1 MHESQGKINF
11 DWLVLGIMN
20 TATLKV
26 GFTAWMRNLML
37 LFNLTPNQKK
47 LIDTPRRLHGWVQS
61 HLVLKNEVHYEREV
75 YTTEYSS
82 KAEGTSGQLAYC

>member
-1 MHESQGKINF
+1 M
-11 DWLVLGIMN
+11 LGIMN

-37 LFNLTPNQKK
+37 LFNLTPNQKM

-61 HLVLKNEVHYEREV
+61 HLVLKNEVYNRD
-75 YTTEYSS
+75 
-82 KAEGTSGQLAYC
+82 G

>member
-1 MHESQGKINF
+1 MF
-11 DWLVLGIMN
+11 RIMN

-61 HLVLKNEVHYEREV
+61 HLVLKNEVYRD
-75 YTTEYSS
+75 
-82 KAEGTSGQLAYC
+82 AEKVCPTGCVIPLLAAGRFHAT